1 MSGKE
6 SDEVKE
12 QSEANTIN
20 SGKNIRTHCTAS
32 RGYAY
37 ARKIQDWEGDE
48 EQLTQS
54 GVMAYASN
62 WDPRSVRFLLGR
74 RVTFNPDG
82 SLSYWDAA
90 TEEFAQ
96 RTKAVH
102 EEVANGTFKP
112 NREND
117 QLT

>member
-1 MSGKE
+1 M
-6 SDEVKE
+6 
-12 QSEANTIN
+12 IN
-20 SGKNIRTHCTAS
+20 SHKNMRPHRTGS
-32 RGYAY
+32 RGYV
-37 ARKIQDWEGDE
+37 RKIQNWERDE

-54 GVMAYASN
+54 GVMVCTSN

-82 SLSYWDAA
+82 SLSYQDAA

-96 RTKAVH
+96 RMKVVH
-102 EEVANGTFKP
+102 EEVVNGTFKP

-117 QLT
+117 QLTRPLTSRDSGSLRAS